1 MLFRPCGLM
10 TKLRQQKNSHVKI
23 LFDMHVLQ
31 LSVLEKYWPALHTD
45 AGTKVCA
52 ETLFIMT
59 LIMHLLGTDY
69 YHK

>member
-1 MLFRPCGLM
+1 M

-52 ETLFIMT
+52 ETLFIKVKSSKKP
-59 LIMHLLGTDY
+59 IIIQPQNG
-69 YHK
+69 